1 MSAFEFEGLSED
13 LIQSIMESLDQLPY
27 LRLEDIP
34 GIDLYMDQVTTFM
47 DDRLATSKRLKDD
60 KILTKTMINN
70 YAKNKLLPPP
80 VKKKYSRDHL
90 LVLLFI
96 YYFKGIL
103 PLQDIQ
109 SLLGP
114 LTEQYFKAQDGPDLG
129 DVYQE
134 IVRCGIAQTPRLR
147 EELSA
152 MFESARESFPDA
164 DDKDGPFLRYFTLI
178 CLLSIDVYMKKRVI
192 EQLIDGARAKK
203 PEK

>member
-1 MSAFEFEGLSED
+1 MSASAFDGLLED
-13 LIQSIMESLDQLPY
+13 LIQKIMENLDQLPY

-34 GIDLYMDQVTTFM
+34 GIDLYMDQVTTLM
-47 DDRLATSKRLKDD
+47 DEHLASSKRSKEDR
-60 KILTKTMINN
+60 ILTKTMINN

-90 LVLLFI
+90 LVMLFI

-114 LTEQYFKAQDGPDLG
+114 LTEKYFQAEEGMDLV

-134 IVRCGIAQTPRLR
+134 VVRCGSTETPRLR
-147 EELSA
+147 EELSS
-152 MFESARESFPDA
+152 MFENAKESFPEAA
-164 DDKDGPFLRYFTLI
+164 DGDRPFLQYFTMI

-192 EQLIDGARAKK
+192 EQLIDGARPKNSKK
-203 PEK
+203 

>member
-1 MSAFEFEGLSED
+1 MSASAFDGLLED
-13 LIQSIMESLDQLPY
+13 LIQKIMENLDQLPY

-34 GIDLYMDQVTTFM
+34 GIDLYMDQVTTLM
-47 DDRLATSKRLKDD
+47 DEHLASSKRSKEDRV
-60 KILTKTMINN
+60 LTKTMINN

-90 LVLLFI
+90 LVMLFI

-114 LTEQYFKAQDGPDLG
+114 LTEKYFQAEEGMDLV

-134 IVRCGIAQTPRLR
+134 LVRCGSTETPRLR
-147 EELSA
+147 EELSS
-152 MFESARESFPDA
+152 MFENAKGSFPEAA
-164 DDKDGPFLRYFTLI
+164 DEDRPFLQYFTMI

-192 EQLIDGARAKK
+192 EQLIDGSRPKNSKK
-203 PEK
+203 

>member
-1 MSAFEFEGLSED
+1 MSASAFDGLSDD
-13 LIQSIMESLDQLPY
+13 LIQKIMENLDQLPY

-34 GIDLYMDQVTTFM
+34 GIDLYMDQVTTLM
-47 DDRLATSKRLKDD
+47 DEHLASSKRSKEDR
-60 KILTKTMINN
+60 ILTKTMINN

-90 LVLLFI
+90 LVMLFI

-114 LTEQYFKAQDGPDLG
+114 LTGKYFQAEEGMDLV

-134 IVRCGIAQTPRLR
+134 LVRCGSTETPRLR
-147 EELSA
+147 EELSS
-152 MFESARESFPDA
+152 MFENAKEAFPEAA
-164 DDKDGPFLRYFTLI
+164 DEDRPFLQYFTMI

-192 EQLIDGARAKK
+192 EQLIDGARPKNSKK
-203 PEK
+203 

>member
-1 MSAFEFEGLSED
+1 MSASAFDGLLED
-13 LIQSIMESLDQLPY
+13 LIQKIMENLDQLPY

-34 GIDLYMDQVTTFM
+34 GIDLYMDQVTTLM
-47 DDRLATSKRLKDD
+47 DEHLASSKRSKEDRV
-60 KILTKTMINN
+60 LTKTMINN

-90 LVLLFI
+90 LVMLFI

-114 LTEQYFKAQDGPDLG
+114 LTEKYFQAEEGMDLV

-134 IVRCGIAQTPRLR
+134 LVRCGSTETPRLR
-147 EELSA
+147 EELWQEEGHSVVH
-152 MFESARESFPDA
+152 RP
-164 DDKDGPFLRYFTLI
+164 P
-178 CLLSIDVYMKKRVI
+178 
-192 EQLIDGARAKK
+192 
-203 PEK
+203 